1 MYASGV
7 RIIVRQLL
15 YTTTIVRIWT
25 VQIVHILLYALKPVA
40 YLIYRWRYKSIAT
53 TLKRLRHSQRQIVRE
68 FISVYKFL

>member
-53 TLKRLRHSQRQIVRE
+53 TLKRQRQIVRE
-68 FISVYKFL
+68 FVLDSIVRL